1 MLFRG
6 ASTFSI
12 SRCVKVLPRAASS
25 HKMTVVRH
33 RRTARFRLTGQ
44 NRLR

>member
-12 SRCVKVLPRAASS
+12 SRCVKVLPKGSFVAQDDCLAPQGAQQGS
-25 HKMTVVRH
+25 
-33 RRTARFRLTGQ
+33 G
-44 NRLR
+44 

>member
-12 SRCVKVLPRAASS
+12 SRCVKVLPRVASS
-25 HKMTVVRH
+25 HKMTVLRH
-33 RRTARFRLTGQ
+33 KAHNKVQ
-44 NRLR
+44 ANWSDRLR